1 MHTTARTHA
10 RGGHRVFLSCP
21 LCGFQGVSAGDL
33 AWSLTLG
40 AISQTSAVLP
50 VQGQCSPAILPFIPS
65 GWRDGNVLG
74 RDGIGL

>member
-50 VQGQCSPAILPFIPS
+50 VPMETSQEEIQDLSSTFTETQAL
-65 GWRDGNVLG
+65 L
-74 RDGIGL
+74 